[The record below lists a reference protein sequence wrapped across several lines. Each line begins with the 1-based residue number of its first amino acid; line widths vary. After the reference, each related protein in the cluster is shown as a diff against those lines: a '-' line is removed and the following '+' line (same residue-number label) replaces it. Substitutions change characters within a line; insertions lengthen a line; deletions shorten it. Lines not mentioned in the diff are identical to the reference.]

1 MNPRIPL
8 RAVALCAVSVHLS
21 ISSTA
26 KAQVDC
32 WAPGMTAPVTLTEST
47 RSRAVSFNR
56 PYRYDVFGVA
66 GRLELGN
73 RAVNASVSNNQ
84 FHQKLLGLIGTG
96 SPVDSTAYVSLQ
108 TGLTQF
114 YPEKLSVTGRFPG
127 VEVGPL
133 LHYGESWTLCDPRNP
148 RDVNLTFHMAG
159 SSLLGSLLAPAYYN
173 LNPSGHFYVL
183 GEYHAAPPVMTGKIS
198 VPSNSILHG
207 AAVPITY
214 RIDREEQRPVY
225 RPPFLGL
232 DLGDANLTVL
242 GSPPSNSGS
251 DTSGGLIDLP
261 DLQTPDLLSVTLDL
275 SGSQGNG
282 WIKIRRT
289 P

>member
-1 MNPRIPL
+1 
-8 RAVALCAVSVHLS
+8 
-21 ISSTA
+21 
-26 KAQVDC
+26 
-32 WAPGMTAPVTLTEST
+32 MTAPVTLTET
-47 RSRAVSFNR
+47 ARSSAVSFSR

-66 GRLELGN
+66 GRLVLGN
-73 RAVNASVSNNQ
+73 RAVNTTLFNNE

-96 SPVDSTAYVSLQ
+96 SAVDSTAYVRLQ

-114 YPEKLSVTGRFPG
+114 YPQDLTVKGRYPG
-127 VEVGPL
+127 VQVGPL
-133 LHYGESWTLCDPRNP
+133 HQYGESWTLCDPRNP

-159 SSLLGSLLAPAYYN
+159 SGLLGSLLAPAYYN
-173 LNPSGHFYVL
+173 LNPTGYFYVL
-183 GEYHAAPPVMTGKIS
+183 GEYHSAPPVMTGKIS
-198 VPSNSILHG
+198 VPSNSILYG

-232 DLGDANLTVL
+232 DLGDANLTIL
-242 GSPPSNSGS
+242 GSPPSDSS
-251 DTSGGLIDLP
+251 SSSSSGLINLP
-261 DLQTPDLLSVTLDL
+261 DYQAPDLVSVTVDL

>member
-21 ISSTA
+21 CLSPA
-26 KAQVDC
+26 DAQVEC

-47 RSRAVSFNR
+47 RNRAVSFSR
-56 PYRYDVFGVA
+56 PYRYDVFGIA

-73 RAVNASVSNNQ
+73 RAVNTAVFNNQ

-96 SPVDSTAYVSLQ
+96 SPVDSTAFVRLQ

-114 YPEKLSVTGRFPG
+114 YPEDLTVKGRFPG
-127 VEVGPL
+127 VEVGPV
-133 LHYGESWTLCDPRNP
+133 HQYGESWTLCDPRNP
-148 RDVNLTFHMAG
+148 SDVNLTFHMAG
-159 SSLLGSLLAPAYYN
+159 SGLLGSLLAPAYYN
-173 LNPSGHFYVL
+173 LNPSGYFYVL
-183 GEYHAAPPVMTGKIS
+183 GEYHSAPPVMTGKIS
-198 VPSNSILHG
+198 VASNSVLYG

-232 DLGDANLTVL
+232 DLGDANLTIL
-242 GSPPSNSGS
+242 GTPPATSGS
-251 DTSGGLIDLP
+251 DTSGGVIDLP
-261 DLQTPDLLSVTLDL
+261 DIQTPDLVSVTVDL

-282 WIKIRRT
+282 WLRIQRT